1 MQKLFAQKLEDL
13 RRLID
18 DSRSAS
24 FPHDMNFADDAMSG
38 MKMSG
43 CGERQVRY
51 LLAVSGGMDSMC
63 MLDLFSKVLPSGDF
77 AVAHCNFSLR
87 GEESDGDQALV
98 QEYASKIG
106 VEVFVQKFDTE
117 TYARKNGVSIEMAA
131 RELRYGWF
139 AQLCAE
145 QGFDVVVV
153 AHNANDNA
161 ETLMLNM
168 LRGTG
173 LNGLHGMAELSD
185 VAVNVREAEA
195 DLQSLQ
201 ALGGPSSYVKS
212 VTVFRPLLEFTRK
225 QIEGYVF
232 AGKVPYRHDSSNFES
247 DYKRNRI
254 RNEIFPVFEKINPS
268 FVRTLNREIGY
279 FAEAGDI
286 VEDWCRSQMPN
297 VTSYVDSNVR
307 VDTTALLATKNW
319 RYLLYHIL
327 SPYGF
332 NQQTLA
338 SIESLLTSS
347 RTIPGKRFESPTH
360 ILLTARGYFTVLSR
374 LSASVNEKG
383 AYGMIPSNQN
393 LSVSVGREVLD
404 RKRLDGKQMCRE
416 VSNIDTLSQE
426 EDRQLDA
433 IGIFP
438 PPGRGRGPAC
448 WEGANGVL
456 CLSDDVTTSRT
467 LSRPAD
473 GATKGVNGVLCLSD
487 DVTILRAPGIYN
499 FNGSR
504 FKVELIA
511 WTSGM
516 PLKQP
521 SGTLIL
527 DADKLPLPIV
537 CRKWRQGDWFTPLGM
552 KGKKKVSDLFT
563 DLKYDTLA
571 KESSVIMVDTQ
582 TEGLA
587 EQQHIAGILGVRI
600 DERYKVTKSTQNVI
614 RLTIL
619 DN

>member
-43 CGERQVRY
+43 CGDRQVRY

-98 QEYASKIG
+98 QEYAAKIG

-117 TYARKNGVSIEMAA
+117 TYARENGVSIEMAA

-161 ETLMLNM
+161 ETLMLNL

-201 ALGGPSSYVKS
+201 TLGSPSAYVKS

-279 FAEAGDI
+279 FAEAGDV

-307 VDTTALLATKNW
+307 IDTTALLATKNW

-332 NQQTLA
+332 NQQSLA

-383 AYGMIPSNQN
+383 AYGKVPSNQN
-393 LSVSVGREVLD
+393 LSVSVGKEVF
-404 RKRLDGKQMCRE
+404 
-416 VSNIDTLSQE
+416 NIDTLSQE

-456 CLSDDVTTSRT
+456 CLS
-467 LSRPAD
+467 A
-473 GATKGVNGVLCLSD
+473 

-521 SGTLIL
+521 SGTLIF

-571 KESSVIMVDTQ
+571 KESSVIIVDTQ

-600 DERYKVTKSTQNVI
+600 DDRYKVTKSTQNVI
-614 RLTIL
+614 RLTVL

>member
-24 FPHDMNFADDAMSG
+24 LRF
-38 MKMSG
+38 
-43 CGERQVRY
+43 

-63 MLDLFSKVLPSGDF
+63 LLDLFSKAVPSSDY

-98 QEYASKIG
+98 QEHAARSG
-106 VEVFVQKFDTE
+106 TEVFVQRFDTE
-117 TYARKNGVSIEMAA
+117 TYAQLNGVSVEMAA

-145 QGFDVVVV
+145 HGFDVVVV

-161 ETLMLNM
+161 ETLMLNL

-173 LNGLHGMAELSD
+173 LNGLHGMSVVTE
-185 VAVNVREAEA
+185 VAVDVRPSAPSTLDSQESVSLLA
-195 DLQSLQ
+195 DV
-201 ALGGPSSYVKS
+201 PSKAQT

-225 QIEGYVF
+225 QIEGYVLCNR
-232 AGKVPYRHDSSNFES
+232 VPYRHDSSNFES

-286 VEDWCRSQMPN
+286 VENWCESQLPK
-297 VTSYVDSNVR
+297 VTSLVDGNLCI
-307 VDTTALLATKNW
+307 DTAALLATKNW

-327 SPYGF
+327 SPYNF

-360 ILLTARGYFTVLSR
+360 ILLTARGYLTVLSR
-374 LSASVNEKG
+374 VSASVKDKSS
-383 AYGMIPSNQN
+383 YGKVPSNQN
-393 LSVSVGREVLD
+393 LSVSVGNEVLG
-404 RKRLDGKQMCRE
+404 RKKLDGVQM
-416 VSNIDTLSQE
+416 
-426 EDRQLDA
+426 
-433 IGIFP
+433 
-438 PPGRGRGPAC
+438 GRGVSDI
-448 WEGANGVL
+448 ET
-456 CLSDDVTTSRT
+456 LSDDLMPV
-467 LSRPAD
+467 
-473 GATKGVNGVLCLSD
+473 
-487 DVTILRAPGIYN
+487 RAPGIYS
-499 FNGSR
+499 FNGTR
-504 FKVELIA
+504 FQVELTA
-511 WTSGM
+511 WASDM

-521 SGTLIL
+521 DGTIIL
-527 DADKLPLPIV
+527 DADRLPLPVV
-537 CRKWRQGDWFTPLGM
+537 CRKWRQGDWLIPLGM

-587 EQQHIAGILGVRI
+587 EQQHIAGVLGVRI
-600 DERYKVTKSTQNVI
+600 DDRYKVTKSTQKVI

-619 DN
+619 EN

>member
-98 QEYASKIG
+98 QEYAAKIG
-106 VEVFVQKFDTE
+106 VEAFVQKFDTE
-117 TYARKNGVSIEMAA
+117 TYARKSGVSIEMAA

-145 QGFDVVVV
+145 QDFDVVVV

-161 ETLMLNM
+161 ETLMLNL

-297 VTSYVDSNVR
+297 VTSYVDSNLR

-360 ILLTARGYFTVLSR
+360 ILLTARGYLIVLPR
-374 LSASVNEKG
+374 VSASVNEKSS
-383 AYGMIPSNQN
+383 YGEVLSDQNQ
-393 LSVSVGREVLD
+393 SVSVGKEVLD
-404 RKRLDGKQMCRE
+404 RRRLDGVQMGRE
-416 VSNIDTLSQE
+416 VSDVETLSQE

-448 WEGANGVL
+448 WEGANE
-456 CLSDDVTTSRT
+456 
-467 LSRPAD
+467 
-473 GATKGVNGVLCLSD
+473 VLCLSD

-600 DERYKVTKSTQNVI
+600 DDRYKVTKSTQNVI

>member
-43 CGERQVRY
+43 CGDRQVRY

-98 QEYASKIG
+98 QEYAAKIG

-117 TYARKNGVSIEMAA
+117 TYARENGVSIEMAA

-161 ETLMLNM
+161 ETLMLNL

-201 ALGGPSSYVKS
+201 TLGSPSAYVKS

-225 QIEGYVF
+225 PIEGYVF

-279 FAEAGDI
+279 FAEAGDV

-307 VDTTALLATKNW
+307 IDTTALLATKNW

-332 NQQTLA
+332 NQQSLA

-383 AYGMIPSNQN
+383 AYGKVPSNQN
-393 LSVSVGREVLD
+393 LSVSVGKEVF
-404 RKRLDGKQMCRE
+404 
-416 VSNIDTLSQE
+416 NIDTLSQE

-456 CLSDDVTTSRT
+456 CLS
-467 LSRPAD
+467 A
-473 GATKGVNGVLCLSD
+473 

-521 SGTLIL
+521 SGTLIF

-571 KESSVIMVDTQ
+571 KESSVIIVDTQ

-600 DERYKVTKSTQNVI
+600 DDRYKVTKSTQNVI
-614 RLTIL
+614 RLTVL